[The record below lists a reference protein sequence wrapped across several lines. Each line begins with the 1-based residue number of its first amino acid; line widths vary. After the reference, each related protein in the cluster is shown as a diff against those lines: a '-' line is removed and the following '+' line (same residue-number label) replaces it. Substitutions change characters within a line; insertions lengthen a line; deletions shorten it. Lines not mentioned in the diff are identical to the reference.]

1 MSNAG
6 EPVKV
11 PFGSVKRELD
21 ECGDEIRAAVNRVI
35 ESGWFILGPEV
46 EGFEAEF
53 SSHLGGSPVVGVGSG
68 TEAIHLALLATGV
81 EHGDYVVTV
90 PNTAVPTASAIS
102 AAGATPLFVDIDAAS
117 FTMDPKSL
125 RELVGTQKPRLGR
138 RLKAVVPVHLY
149 GQCAD
154 MDPIMEIAR
163 EFELAV
169 VEDAAQAA
177 GAEYK
182 GRKAGTIGD
191 FGAFSFYPSKNLGC
205 YGDGGAVVT
214 RSSDDAQ
221 RIKMLRNYGQERRYY
236 HEIKG
241 VNSRL
246 DEMQAA
252 VLRAKLP
259 HLEAWNE
266 RRRRIAAAYQTMIE
280 NLRVS
285 SPACMDYA
293 VHAWH
298 LYVIRHPERDKLA
311 ESLAKRGVATLI
323 HYPVPIHLQPAYR
336 DLGLREGAYPV
347 AEAAASEV
355 LSLPIF
361 PQLAE
366 DEIEYVCR
374 QVNESE

>member
-1 MSNAG
+1 MSTAG
-6 EPVKV
+6 EPLKV

-21 ECGDEIRAAVNRVI
+21 ECGDEIRTAINRVI

-46 EGFEAEF
+46 EDFEAEF
-53 SSHLGGSPVVGVGSG
+53 SSYLGGSPVVGVGSG

-117 FTMDPKSL
+117 LTMDPESL
-125 RELVGTQKPRLGR
+125 RELMGVQKARLGR

-246 DEMQAA
+246 DEIQAA
-252 VLRAKLP
+252 VLRAKLR
-259 HLEAWNE
+259 HLGVWNE
-266 RRRRIAAAYQTMIE
+266 RRRRIVAIYEAMIG
-280 NLRVS
+280 NSLVRR
-285 SPACMDYA
+285 PMCMDYS

-298 LYVIRHPERDKLA
+298 LYVIRHPRRDVLA
-311 ESLAKRGVATLI
+311 AALAKRGVATLI
-323 HYPVPIHLQPAYR
+323 HYPVPVHLQGAYR

-355 LSLPIF
+355 LSLPMF
-361 PQLAE
+361 PQLTE
-366 DEIEYVCR
+366 SEVEYVCR
-374 QVNESE
+374 QIDASE